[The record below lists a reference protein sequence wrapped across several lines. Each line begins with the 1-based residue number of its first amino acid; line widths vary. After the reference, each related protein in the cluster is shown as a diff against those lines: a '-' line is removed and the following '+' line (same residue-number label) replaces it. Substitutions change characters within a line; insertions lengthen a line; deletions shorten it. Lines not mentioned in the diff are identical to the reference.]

1 MKTDKNHYRCKKIF
15 DTHVHI
21 GGGNLGFDMTEDMV
35 VTMLDRYNVDHILL
49 SNCDC
54 CEVDFDQKI
63 LPDKLQITQSDGLER
78 TLKLA
83 RLYPDRISVAPFIKA
98 STEGLTRDYRKLIE
112 DNLDII
118 KAIKIHP
125 YHGDISPV
133 DKRVIP
139 YLELAEEHNLCVVSH
154 TGGCEKASPVQVYE
168 AAKMFK
174 NVNFVMVHMGLG
186 TDNKEALDLLGKC
199 DNLYGDTTWV
209 PMSTTIEAIKRYG
222 SKKMMFGSDAPID
235 GTDTYLHNR
244 TNDRSIYQDYFY
256 VLPDLISENDYDDLM
271 YKNAERVFKLR
282 IEE

>member
-1 MKTDKNHYRCKKIF
+1 MVENIVAIF
-15 DTHVHI
+15 QAVSVTGLLTMTMAMLLLN
-21 GGGNLGFDMTEDMV
+21 GGLDLSSGDLLAMV
-35 VTMLDRYNVDHILL
+35 CVIMSVLL
-49 SNCDC
+49 RGGTGTTTPTYEYSF
-54 CEVDFDQKI
+54 EVDINEVNNFQGMELWLVI
-63 LPDKLQITQSDGLER
+63 LIGIGI
-78 TLKLA
+78 A
-83 RLYPDRISVAPFIKA
+83 VF
-98 STEGLTRDYRKLIE
+98 
-112 DNLDII
+112 
-118 KAIKIHP
+118 
-125 YHGDISPV
+125 
-133 DKRVIP
+133 VIP

-154 TGGCEKASPVQVYE
+154 TGGCEKASPVHVYE

-186 TDNKEALDLLGKC
+186 TDNKDALDLLGKC

-244 TNDRSIYQDYFY
+244 NNNRSIYQDYFY